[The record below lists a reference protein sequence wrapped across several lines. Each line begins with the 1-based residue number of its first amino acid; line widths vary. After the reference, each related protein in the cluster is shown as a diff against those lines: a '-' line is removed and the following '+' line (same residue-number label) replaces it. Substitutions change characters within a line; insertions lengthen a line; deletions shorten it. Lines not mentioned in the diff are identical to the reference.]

1 MVRNDTQKR
10 ATIAPAVALV
20 VFLRGVNVGGHR
32 RFSPSRVAEQLRYL
46 DAVSIGAAGTFVIRR
61 KVSREQLRREFA
73 RRVPFEA
80 HLAIC
85 EGQDILRLMSHDF
98 FAGHA
103 ARPDL
108 VRFVSV
114 LSARPRSTPRTPMSL
129 PSSGEWL
136 VKIFAREDRF
146 IVGLY
151 RRRMKVISY
160 LSELDRVFGVPATTR
175 SWSTLE
181 AIAKLLEKP
190 S

>member
-1 MVRNDTQKR
+1 
-10 ATIAPAVALV
+10 VALV

-32 RFSPSRVAEQLRYL
+32 RFSPSRLAEQLPHL
-46 DAVSIGAAGTFVIRR
+46 DAASVGAAGTFVIRR
-61 KVSREQLRREFA
+61 PRSREQLRREFA
-73 RRVPFEA
+73 RRLPFESQI
-80 HLAIC
+80 AIC
-85 EGQDILRLMSHDF
+85 DGRDLLRLRSREF

-103 ARPDL
+103 ARPDI

-114 LSARPRSTPRTPMSL
+114 LSARPRLTPPTPMTL
-129 PSSGEWL
+129 PATGDWL
-136 VKIFAREDRF
+136 VKVLEREDRF
-146 IVGLY
+146 VVGIY